1 MDFPIAT
8 LWISVLQLSPF
19 FACNKYLSATRVE
32 YSQKNVNPETQKN
45 KGIDA

>member
-19 FACNKYLSATRVE
+19 FACNKYFTEKKTGEFQFKVHH
-32 YSQKNVNPETQKN
+32 V
-45 KGIDA
+45 